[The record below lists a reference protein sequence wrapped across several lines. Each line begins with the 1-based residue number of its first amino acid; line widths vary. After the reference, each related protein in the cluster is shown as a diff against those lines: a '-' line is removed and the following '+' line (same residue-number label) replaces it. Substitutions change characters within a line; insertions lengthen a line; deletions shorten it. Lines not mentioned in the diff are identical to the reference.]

1 MPYLQEQS
9 DGSFSI
15 QPKQNIVRQSIVLNN
30 GKDWDPAKC
39 QARFAHEVDDGS
51 AHWTYDSNGCLL
63 YTSPSPRDATLSRMP
78 SSA

>member
-39 QARFAHEVDDGS
+39 QARFAHE
-51 AHWTYDSNGCLL
+51 
-63 YTSPSPRDATLSRMP
+63 PRLW
-78 SSA
+78 

>member
-1 MPYLQEQS
+1 MQEQS

-51 AHWTYDSNGCLL
+51 AHWTYDSNG
-63 YTSPSPRDATLSRMP
+63 A
-78 SSA
+78 

>member
-15 QPKQNIVRQSIVLNN
+15 QPKQNVVRQSIVLNN

-51 AHWTYDSNGCLL
+51 RLVRPVHRSSCGTRL
-63 YTSPSPRDATLSRMP
+63 
-78 SSA
+78 SSAVSSAF

>member
-1 MPYLQEQS
+1 MTVRTGMPYLQEQS

-15 QPKQNIVRQSIVLNN
+15 QPKQNVVRQSIVLNN

-51 AHWTYDSNGCLL
+51 AHWTYDSNG
-63 YTSPSPRDATLSRMP
+63 A
-78 SSA
+78 